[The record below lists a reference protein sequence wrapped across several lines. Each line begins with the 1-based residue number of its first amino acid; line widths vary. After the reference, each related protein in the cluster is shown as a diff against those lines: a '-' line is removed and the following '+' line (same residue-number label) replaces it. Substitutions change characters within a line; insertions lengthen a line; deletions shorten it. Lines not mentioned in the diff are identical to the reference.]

1 MEEASQKFDDV
12 VWTEVMAQVE
22 KTYVLLTEQQ
32 VELEKRVMFYY
43 VNPSFA
49 MFGFSISNVV
59 RIPVLLM
66 SASI

>member
-32 VELEKRVMFYY
+32 VELEKRVMLFTKH
-43 VNPSFA
+43 
-49 MFGFSISNVV
+49 
-59 RIPVLLM
+59 
-66 SASI
+66 